1 MQGKRLAG
9 KKVLITAAGQGMGRA
24 AALAMLQEGAA
35 VIATD
40 LREDLLHSLHGVQHA
55 LSGGSQGSDVAANP
69 SAQAPGG
76 SLQTFGLDVTDP
88 QAIAT
93 LCAQVGAVDVLF
105 NCAGHVHQG
114 TIFDCSEEEW
124 DRSFAVNVRSMYRM
138 IQAVLPAMLAR
149 GGGSII
155 NMASVCGSV
164 KGLPNR
170 FIYGTTKAAVVGLTK
185 SIAADFVNRA
195 IRCNAVAP
203 GTVETPSLHERMRA
217 LGDIDEA
224 RRMFTARQ
232 PMGRLA
238 QASDIVPILVYLAS
252 DESSF
257 ATGQVFQID
266 GGMTI

>member
-1 MQGKRLAG
+1 MESRRLAG
-9 KKVLITAAGQGMGRA
+9 KKVLITAAAQGIGRA
-24 AALAMLQEGAA
+24 TALAMLREGAS
-35 VIATD
+35 VVATD
-40 LREDLLHSLHGVQHA
+40 LREDLLESLTTEA
-55 LSGGSQGSDVAANP
+55 LEGQ
-69 SAQAPGG
+69 
-76 SLQTFGLDVTDP
+76 LETFRLDVTDAH
-88 QAIAT
+88 AITRVCDA
-93 LCAQVGAVDVLF
+93 VGAVDVLF
-105 NCAGHVHQG
+105 NCAGYVHQG
-114 TIFDCSEEEW
+114 TIFDCTEDEW
-124 DRSFAVNVRSMYRM
+124 DRSFAINVRSMYRM
-138 IQAVLPAMLAR
+138 IQAVLPSMLAR

-185 SIAADFVNRA
+185 SIAADFVTRG

-203 GTVETPSLHERMRA
+203 GTVETPSLLERMRA
-217 LGDIDEA
+217 LGDVEEA

-238 QASDIVPILVYLAS
+238 QTGDIVPILVYLAS
-252 DESSF
+252 DESRF

>member
-1 MQGKRLAG
+1 MNSRRLAG
-9 KKVLITAAGQGMGRA
+9 KKVLITAAAQGIGRA
-24 AALAMLQEGAA
+24 AALAMLREGAN
-35 VIATD
+35 VVATD
-40 LREDLLHSLHGVQHA
+40 LNEDLLDSLR
-55 LSGGSQGSDVAANP
+55 SE
-69 SAQAPGG
+69 APAGQ
-76 SLQTFGLDVTDP
+76 LETFRLDVTDAY
-88 QAIAT
+88 AIT
-93 LCAQVGAVDVLF
+93 LVCGVVGAVDVLF

-114 TIFDCSEEEW
+114 TIFDCTEEEW
-124 DRSFAVNVRSMYRM
+124 DHSFAINVRSMYRM
-138 IQAVLPAMLAR
+138 IQAVLPPMLAR

-170 FIYGTTKAAVVGLTK
+170 FIYGTTKAAVVGLSK
-185 SIAADFVNRA
+185 SIAADFVTRG

-203 GTVETPSLHERMRA
+203 GTVETPSLLERMRA
-217 LGDIDEA
+217 LGDIKEA

-238 QASDIVPILVYLAS
+238 QTDDIVPILVYLAS
-252 DESSF
+252 DESRF

>member
-1 MQGKRLAG
+1 MSRHRLAG
-9 KKVLITAAGQGMGRA
+9 KRVLITAAGQGMGRA
-24 AALAMLQEGAA
+24 AVLAMLREGAS
-35 VIATD
+35 VWATD
-40 LREDLLHSLHGVQHA
+40 LRRELLESLIEE
-55 LSGGSQGSDVAANP
+55 
-69 SAQAPGG
+69 APEGRLEI
-76 SLQTFGLDVTDP
+76 SSLDVCDP
-88 QAIAT
+88 QAISD
-93 LCAQVGAVDVLF
+93 LCAQVGPVDVLF
-105 NCAGHVHQG
+105 NCAGFVHQG

-124 DRSFAVNVRSMYRM
+124 DRSFTINVRSMYRM
-138 IQAVLPAMLAR
+138 IRAVLPGMLER
-149 GGGSII
+149 GSGSII

-170 FIYGTTKAAVVGLTK
+170 FVYGTTKAAVVGLTK
-185 SIAADFVNRA
+185 SVAADYVTRG

-203 GTVETPSLHERMRA
+203 GTVETPSLLDRMQA

-238 QASDIVPILVYLAS
+238 QAEDIVPIFVYLAS
-252 DESSF
+252 DESNF